1 MSTAGAAVAPAAD
14 IGRPTERLPLLQ
26 LLQLSVYW
34 FGISAIWGG
43 WEVIGQARMD
53 DIVGKEFAGRAL
65 ALMDLAGAVVALLV
79 QPTVGS
85 ISDYTMSRWGRR
97 KPYIAIGATLDVIF
111 LIGLATSQTY
121 LSIFAVILL
130 LQVSSNFAQGPFQG
144 YVPDLVAEEQVSLAS
159 GLMGVMSILGVIGGI
174 AVGSIGFG
182 LGRDFLLPTIALGV
196 VELTLAM
203 ATVLWVRE
211 GRVAKPREGRT
222 WSRIALET
230 WGTDI
235 LRERSYVWL
244 VVSRLFLLMGAGIL
258 PNVMVWYLDRS
269 LLVPDADKGFWLTA
283 TTASIGLMVLVSAV
297 PGALLGDRFGRKSV
311 IYVSAAIGG
320 SGMALVALAPTP
332 PVAIGGAVLVGAASG
347 AFLAVDWALMTS
359 IIPKASSG
367 RYMGLSNVATAL
379 GTTAL
384 PPVVGGLIVDLVG
397 AAVAPGAGPRAAL
410 IVAVTLYVVGAVLLR
425 PVVEPRR
432 AGGEPRAVPGLAA

>member
-1 MSTAGAAVAPAAD
+1 MSTAGAAVAPAAE

-196 VELTLAM
+196 VEFTLAM

-211 GRVAKPREGRT
+211 GRLAKPREGRT

-297 PGALLGDRFGRKSV
+297 PGALLGDRF
-311 IYVSAAIGG
+311 
-320 SGMALVALAPTP
+320 
-332 PVAIGGAVLVGAASG
+332 
-347 AFLAVDWALMTS
+347 
-359 IIPKASSG
+359 
-367 RYMGLSNVATAL
+367 
-379 GTTAL
+379 
-384 PPVVGGLIVDLVG
+384 
-397 AAVAPGAGPRAAL
+397 
-410 IVAVTLYVVGAVLLR
+410 
-425 PVVEPRR
+425 
-432 AGGEPRAVPGLAA
+432 

>member
-1 MSTAGAAVAPAAD
+1 MSTSAAALAPGAET
-14 IGRPTERLPLLQ
+14 GRPTERLPLLQ
-26 LLQLSVYW
+26 LLQLSAYW

-53 DIVGKEFAGRAL
+53 DIVGQEFAGRAL
-65 ALMDLAGAVVALLV
+65 ALMDLAGAAVAVLV

-85 ISDYTMSRWGRR
+85 LSDYTMSRWGRR
-97 KPYIAIGATLDVIF
+97 KPYIAVGATLDLIF
-111 LIGLATSQTY
+111 LVGLATSQTY
-121 LSIFAVILL
+121 LSIFAFVLL

-144 YVPDLVAEEQVSLAS
+144 YIPDLVAEDQVSLAS

-174 AVGSIGFG
+174 AIGSIGFA
-182 LGRDFLLPTIALGV
+182 LGRDFVLPLVALGV
-196 VELTLAM
+196 VEFTLAM

-211 GRVAKPREGRT
+211 GRLAKPREGRT

-269 LLVPDADKGFWLTA
+269 LLVPDPDKGFWLTA
-283 TTASIGLMVLVSAV
+283 TTAAIGLMTLLSAV
-297 PGALLGDRFGRKSV
+297 PGALLGDRFGRKAV
-311 IYVSAAIGG
+311 IYLSAVLGG
-320 SGMALVALAPTP
+320 TGMALIALAASP
-332 PVAIGGAVLVGAASG
+332 PVAIAGTVLVGAASG

-397 AAVAPGAGPRAAL
+397 AAVAPGTGPRAAL
-410 IVAVTLYVVGAVLLR
+410 AVAVALYATGAILLR

-432 AGGEPRAVPGLAA
+432 RGGEPRAVPGIAG